1 MMSARTTAAAL
12 ALIILAAA
20 APASALRCSG
30 KVIDRGMPQAEVLE
44 SCGEPTWVDERQEER
59 FSRNCRDPYFWTYP
73 DDDGR
78 YEEHYYIYRG
88 KRYTGCKKIV
98 IIEEWFYN
106 FGTSRLTQTLIF
118 ENSRLV
124 HIRQGGYGY

>member
-1 MMSARTTAAAL
+1 MNPRLTILSLLLITT
-12 ALIILAAA
+12 LIAS
-20 APASALRCSG
+20 PASALRCDG
-30 KVIDRGMPQAEVLE
+30 KVIIRGMTSSEILE
-44 SCGEPTWVDERQEER
+44 NCGEPTWVDERQEER
-59 FSRNCRDPYFWTYP
+59 FSRNCRDPFFWRDP
-73 DDDGR
+73 DDDER

-98 IIEEWFYN
+98 TIQEWFYN
-106 FGTSRLTQTLIF
+106 FGSSRLTQTLIF

>member
-1 MMSARTTAAAL
+1 MKTALISTALLLLAL
-12 ALIILAAA
+12 ALA

-30 KVIDRGMPQAEVLE
+30 KVIDRGMPQSEVLE

-59 FSRNCRDPYFWTYP
+59 FSRNCRDHFFWRYP
-73 DDDGR
+73 DDEGR

-98 IIEEWFYN
+98 IIQEWFYN
-106 FGTSRLTQTLIF
+106 FGSSRLTQTLIF